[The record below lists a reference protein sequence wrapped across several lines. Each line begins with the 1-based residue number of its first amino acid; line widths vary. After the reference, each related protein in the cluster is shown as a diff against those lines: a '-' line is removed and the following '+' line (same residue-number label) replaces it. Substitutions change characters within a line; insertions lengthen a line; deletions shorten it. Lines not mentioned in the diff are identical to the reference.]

1 MRHCAAACRLDGR
14 AMAVR
19 HSCLALMSSPG
30 QSVLAVYGAVV
41 SELGLRP
48 QPLTCCLLLF
58 RSWTS
63 ATAAAKRA
71 PQQLIYTV
79 LAFGAL
85 WLQARLRNLQC
96 RMPPA
101 YACAGAALLLHW
113 WPARQ
118 AVATCA
124 FLVIPP
130 DYFQRVLASRVPRGS
145 CRGCSEPSAQFSRY
159 FQDLLGY
166 STIFATRGPV
176 CTRHADGSHEAAST

>member
-1 MRHCAAACRLDGR
+1 MRHRAAACRLDGR

-118 AVATCA
+118 AAATCA
-124 FLVIPP
+124 FLVIPLII
-130 DYFQRVLASRVPRGS
+130 FSECWQVESR
-145 CRGCSEPSAQFSRY
+145 
-159 FQDLLGY
+159 
-166 STIFATRGPV
+166 
-176 CTRHADGSHEAAST
+176 EAAAEAAANLQPSSHDISKIY